1 MKEIRAAGASL
12 NKLWHA
18 LQTLRVT
25 PERITPCE
33 QLTFPD
39 PLPPPASATVH
50 RTRSMRNAGNAL
62 RSINI
67 VCSGQMVPVLMAL
80 IDLALATDVIRGE
93 IETGLKEAKELSRK
107 SKEAIRLENE
117 RWIKS
122 RKVLETKTLEKEKN
136 RVPGQVRTSYFVRE
150 AFFLQTHLAKAS
162 S

>member
-1 MKEIRAAGASL
+1 MKEIRGAGASL

-25 PERITPCE
+25 PERIASCE

-39 PLPPPASATVH
+39 PLPPPASAIVH
-50 RTRSMRNAGNAL
+50 QTRSMRNAGNAL
-62 RSINI
+62 RSTNI

-93 IETGLKEAKELSRK
+93 IETGLKEVKELSRK

-122 RKVLETKTLEKEKN
+122 RKVLETKTETKTLQKEKN
-136 RVPGQVRTSYFVRE
+136 RVPGQVRTSYFVSS
-150 AFFLQTHLAKAS
+150 FFYKPI
-162 S
+162 